1 MFSLSGEL
9 VLEKSPPPLYT
20 DMFGDTLPLGNKIY
34 AIRAPAESSPKQIRE
49 QPRTV
54 GIVFNWKNVIGFRR
68 AGDNAKAFPIN
79 HALALEQ
86 AYLAAQE
93 FMSRPSVHEG
103 PLVTKR
109 FVLSTRS
116 TSTKCVLISILVS
129 VILLGAYYCVL
140 LAQEWYGCVYS
151 TKLFGKSVGSGISDT
166 CRHLL
171 RFQLHVQDNAS
182 TYTEMFFSQLKILL
196 VLAIR
201 YVIDELFSS

>member
-1 MFSLSGEL
+1 
-9 VLEKSPPPLYT
+9 
-20 DMFGDTLPLGNKIY
+20 MFGDTLPLGNKIY
-34 AIRAPAESSPKQIRE
+34 AIRAPADSSPVQIRE

-54 GIVFNWKNVIGFRR
+54 GIVFNWRNVIGFRR

-79 HALALEQ
+79 GGNLEQ

-93 FMSRPSVHEG
+93 FMSQSSVHEG
-103 PLVTKR
+103 PLIPKR
-109 FVLSTRS
+109 FMLRTRS
-116 TSTKCVLISILVS
+116 TTTKCVLISILVS

-182 TYTEMFFSQLKILL
+182 TYTDMFFSQLKILL